1 MVQVAAEAGPE
12 TDQTRECEEHCEHER
27 VGDELVRRFCFLFE
41 DVVDLELGGVAF
53 GCGWESEW
61 GGSVAG
67 DIEVEDVLV
76 DGSG

>member
-1 MVQVAAEAGPE
+1 
-12 TDQTRECEEHCEHER
+12 
-27 VGDELVRRFCFLFE
+27 
-41 DVVDLELGGVAF
+41 VVDLGLGGVAF
-53 GCGWESEW
+53 GCRRESEW